1 MPSLLSV
8 PALERKEERSRAKKE
23 DGELGCKNARIREHE
38 STGHIPSTLSTHD
51 VWENVMRGA
60 WCLHPLRNLP

>member
-23 DGELGCKNARIREHE
+23 DGEVGCKNARMREHE
-38 STGHIPSTLSTHD
+38 SA
-51 VWENVMRGA
+51 R
-60 WCLHPLRNLP
+60 